1 MVTFANIMFSL
12 YFCLV
17 GKEKNRPREK
27 VAERSTKSGI
37 RKDSSLRCRRGCERV
52 GKKVLLLSRKFLFY
66 ASENKRKSNAK

>member
-27 VAERSTKSGI
+27 VAERSTKSGKKSFI
-37 RKDSSLRCRRGCERV
+37 VVKEILILRLRE
-52 GKKVLLLSRKFLFY
+52 
-66 ASENKRKSNAK
+66 